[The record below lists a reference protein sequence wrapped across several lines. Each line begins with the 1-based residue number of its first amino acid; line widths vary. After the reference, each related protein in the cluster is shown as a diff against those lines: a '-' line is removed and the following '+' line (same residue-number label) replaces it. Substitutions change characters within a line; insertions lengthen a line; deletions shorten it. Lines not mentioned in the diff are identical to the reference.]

1 MFAQK
6 PEVML
11 VFEDDSVCTMSGDD
25 IGEVATSRRKPKA
38 CIILANQGRLP
49 KAMIKEIVT
58 VMRTLFPEIEIY
70 LTDNGNDLP
79 AEYEWLRKDGNKTIR
94 RGL

>member
-11 VFEDDSVCTMSGDD
+11 VFEDNSVCTVSGDD
-25 IGEVATSRRKPKA
+25 IGEVVTSRRKPKA
-38 CIILANQGRLP
+38 CIIFADRERRSG
-49 KAMIKEIVT
+49 AMLKEITT
-58 VMRTLFPEIEIY
+58 VMQTVFPGIEIH
-70 LTDNGNDLP
+70 LTDNGNNLP
-79 AEYEWLRKDGNKTIR
+79 AEYRWLKKDGDKAVR

>member
-11 VFEDDSVCTMSGDD
+11 VFEDNSACTVSGDD
-25 IGEVATSRRKPKA
+25 IGEVVTSRRKPKA
-38 CIILANQGRLP
+38 CIIFADRECRSG
-49 KAMIKEIVT
+49 AMLKEITT
-58 VMRTLFPEIEIY
+58 VMRTVFPGIEIH
-70 LTDNGNDLP
+70 LTDNGNNLP
-79 AEYEWLRKDGNKTIR
+79 VEYRWLRKDGDKTIR